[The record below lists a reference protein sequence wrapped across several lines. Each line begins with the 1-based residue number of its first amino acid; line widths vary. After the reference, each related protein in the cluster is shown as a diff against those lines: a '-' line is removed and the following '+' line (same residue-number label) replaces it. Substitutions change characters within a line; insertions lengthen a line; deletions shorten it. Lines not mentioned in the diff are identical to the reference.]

1 MLNFTELHHAFIV
14 ARYYKYLSEAFGEK
28 GLQVFILATH
38 KYAEQRGS
46 RMAQRA
52 IRDGKP
58 LTFETY
64 REYGEWQSTE
74 VAQKLMGGF
83 ENEVI
88 TNAPDYEVHIKQCP
102 WAYQFKAMDM
112 EACGVLYCTHL
123 DKAIARG
130 FNPYLTFDVPQSV
143 NDHDCCIQIM
153 RDVNFKEGQTFEKD
167 LGNIKGFDYHCGHVF
182 NTFCDLSQSVFDK
195 EGARICEDVLND
207 FSQEYGGNMAMILER
222 FKAVDFN
229 TISF

>member
-1 MLNFTELHHAFIV
+1 MIEMTELHHAFIV
-14 ARYYKYLSEAFGEK
+14 ARYYKHLTEAFGEQ
-28 GLQVFILATH
+28 GEQLFIFATH

-64 REYGEWQSTE
+64 RAYGEWQSTDT
-74 VAQKLMGGF
+74 AQSLMGGF

-88 TNAPDYEVHIKQCP
+88 SNTPDYEVHINQCP
-102 WAYQFKAMDM
+102 WAHQFKAMNM
-112 EACGVLYCTHL
+112 QACGVVYCTHL

-130 FNPYLTFDVPQSV
+130 FNPYLTFDVPQSI

-153 RDVNFKEGQTFEKD
+153 RDVTFKEGQVFEKAG
-167 LGNIKGFDYHCGHVF
+167 GNIKGFDYHCGHVLK
-182 NTFCDLSQSVFDK
+182 TFGDLSKAVFAEEGTIVSNSV
-195 EGARICEDVLND
+195 LSD
-207 FSQEYGGNMAMILER
+207 FSKEYGTEMASTIKHFENT
-222 FKAVDFN
+222 DFN
-229 TISF
+229 TI

>member
-1 MLNFTELHHAFIV
+1 MSEFTELHHAFIV
-14 ARYYKYLSEAFGEK
+14 ARYYKYLTETFGAQ
-28 GLQVFILATH
+28 GLQLFIMATQ

-58 LTFETY
+58 LTFATY
-64 REYGEWQSTE
+64 RAYGEWQGTV
-74 VAQKLMGGF
+74 VAQNLMGGF
-83 ENEVI
+83 ENEVM

-102 WAYQFKAMDM
+102 WAYQFKTMGM
-112 EACGVLYCTHL
+112 KACGVVYCTHL

-153 RDVNFKEGQTFEKD
+153 RDVDFKEGQIFEKSPE
-167 LGNIKGFDYHCGHVF
+167 NIKGFDYHCGHVF
-182 NTFCDLSQSVFDK
+182 NAFCDLSQAVFDK
-195 EGARICEDVLND
+195 RGARICEDVLND
-207 FSQEYGGNMAMILER
+207 FSQEYGEDMALIVEK